1 MSCNSVR
8 RPTTGKA
15 PPAARAMIT
24 VAALCALLPLPG
36 RAAPTLVFGDISI
49 DPRAT
54 ASLLVGLES
63 NPPETT
69 LTHGD
74 PTKVSAFQSYSA
86 GGVAGWYFGG
96 FTLGTPTTLPQQNF
110 ASAQMNGGG
119 HADLGVSGSS
129 EGPGLDSWGILTA
142 NILATQ
148 RITNT
153 GAAGAVNLDYT
164 IPLIEIAHYG
174 TRYNGLVG
182 MVGAYLLIN
191 RFNSNGQV
199 LDYLEAFRYE
209 FKFTYDKPPTT
220 FANFIYEASDD
231 LLQDSGGLVDVTEC
245 GGFRSV
251 CGKAVLPFSVHRPLG
266 QLNTGDYLE
275 YTYVMSA
282 YYRTG
287 REGGG
292 HALYG
297 DPFSFAGSGGETFF
311 KFTATDLPAGTV
323 PEPAAWALLALG
335 GAGLLR
341 RRRAA
346 AAHRP
351 SAAPQTRGQ
360 FAVGDEG

>member
-8 RPTTGKA
+8 RPTTGKT
-15 PPAARAMIT
+15 PPAARAMST

-36 RAAPTLVFGDISI
+36 RAAPTLVFGDITI

-54 ASLLVGLES
+54 ASLQVGLES
-63 NPPETT
+63 DPPETT

-74 PTKVSAFQSYSA
+74 PSKVSAFQSYSG
-86 GGVAGWYFGG
+86 GGVAGWWFGG
-96 FTLGTPTTLPQQNF
+96 FALGTPTTLPQQNF
-110 ASAQMNGGG
+110 ASAQMNGSG
-119 HADLGVSGSS
+119 HADLGVSGTS
-129 EGPGLDSWGILTA
+129 EGPGPDSWGILSA
-142 NILATQ
+142 DIVATQ
-148 RITNT
+148 RVTNT
-153 GAAGAVNLDYT
+153 GAAGVVNLDYT

-182 MVGAYLLIN
+182 AIGAYLLIN
-191 RFNSNGQV
+191 RFDSNGQA
-199 LDYLEAFRYE
+199 LDYLDAFRYE

-220 FANFIYEASDD
+220 YANFIYEASDD

-245 GGFRSV
+245 GGRLSV

-266 QLNTGDYLE
+266 QLNTGDYYE

-297 DPFSFAGSGGETFF
+297 DPFNFSGSGGDSFF
-311 KFTATDLPAGTV
+311 KFTAADLPPGTV
-323 PEPAAWALLALG
+323 PEPATWALLALG
-335 GAGLLR
+335 AATAAAR
-341 RRRAA
+341 RRRAQV
-346 AAHRP
+346 
-351 SAAPQTRGQ
+351 SL
-360 FAVGDEG
+360 